1 MTATI
6 TVDEVLAA
14 SAARFRHRNGRNRG
28 SGTVHAVLI
37 KTDWLGV
44 GRLPVPAC
52 GSGVGGV
59 SGRMLEPTVDA
70 VTCHHCLDSPNARA
84 ASGLVPTP
92 HQFDLF
98 EEATPA

>member
-28 SGTVHAVLI
+28 TGTVHAVLI
-37 KTDWLGV
+37 KPEWLGIAP
-44 GRLPVPAC
+44 LPVPAC
-52 GSGVGGV
+52 GSGVGGT
-59 SGRMLEPTVDA
+59 SGRMLEPTLDG
-70 VTCHHCLDSPNARA
+70 VTCHHCLDSPNGRA
-84 ASGLVPTP
+84 AATKVPTP

-98 EEATPA
+98 EEVPPS